1 MTTRTI
7 GSILLAFTLLF
18 TISASALASDTGA
31 VEPVIIVAYD
41 TPTDPTP
48 VDPTPVDVPQ
58 PTEDPNGQGSTTGT
72 TTDGSTGTTD
82 QGAAAATPAPAVPA
96 SFAITKHPYSES
108 IEEGTVTSFVAK
120 ASNAASA
127 TWVILNANG
136 NPGNSSHISVKEA
149 YQDNGELVAKVVI
162 NNAPVDINGWTFAVD
177 FVGNNGA
184 VARTNAAKLSVYYAA
199 SKATP
204 RPVQTPI
211 PTVAPTPAPTL
222 APTPA
227 PTATPEP
234 TPTPDPTPLPTYTPA
249 PTVAPA
255 ETVKE
260 VADGGASASLG
271 RILTVIVI
279 AGAAAVIAVVGI
291 LAGSGILGGN
301 KKKRRKRRK

>member
-1 MTTRTI
+1 MTIRTI
-7 GSILLAFTLLF
+7 GSILLFFILVFSLGT
-18 TISASALASDTGA
+18 SASASETGA
-31 VEPVIIVAYD
+31 VEPVIITAYD
-41 TPTDPTP
+41 TPDDPTP
-48 VDPTPVDVPQ
+48 VDPTPAEQPAQ

-72 TTDGSTGTTD
+72 TSDGSTGTTD
-82 QGAAAATPAPAVPA
+82 QGTTAPTVPA
-96 SFAITKHPYSES
+96 AFAITKHPYGEN

-127 TWVILNANG
+127 TWVILDANG
-136 NPGNSSHISVKEA
+136 NPGTSSHISVKEP

-162 NNAPVDINGWTFAVD
+162 NNAPVNINGWTFAVD

-184 VARTNAAKLSVYYAA
+184 TARTNAAKLSVYYAA
-199 SKATP
+199 SAATP
-204 RPVQTPI
+204 RPVVTPV
-211 PTVAPTPAPTL
+211 PTATPAPTPVPT
-222 APTPA
+222 ATPA

-234 TPTPDPTPLPTYTPA
+234 TPTPDPTPQPTYTPA

-279 AGAAAVIAVVGI
+279 AGAAAVICVVGI

-301 KKKRRKRRK
+301 KKKRRKRRR